1 MARGTCRSALEESNH
16 VQEAHRSRRHRC
28 WPDRCSGVRR
38 GGGRPAQI
46 TAKVTDSTP
55 ASGETFR
62 VAGVLSRD
70 GDALAGKTVKVQT
83 LRNGAWQN
91 ISGAS
96 MATSSTGKYNLR
108 LVLSQ
113 KGERKLRVVGV
124 VAGVDPTKRF
134 TVTVH

>member
-1 MARGTCRSALEESNH
+1 MIKKLTAAAVIAAGLTA
-16 VQEAHRSRRHRC
+16 VPAYAAEAAA
-28 WPDRCSGVRR
+28 P
-38 GGGRPAQI
+38 PQI
-46 TAKVTDSTP
+46 TARVTDSTP

-124 VAGVDPTKRF
+124 VPGVDPAKRF

>member
-1 MARGTCRSALEESNH
+1 MMKKLAAAAVVAAGLTA
-16 VQEAHRSRRHRC
+16 VPAYAA
-28 WPDRCSGVRR
+28 DAAA
-38 GGGRPAQI
+38 PAQI

-62 VAGVLSRD
+62 VAGMLSRD

-83 LRNGAWQN
+83 LRNGTWQN

-113 KGERKLRVVGV
+113 KGKRTMRVVAV
-124 VAGVDPTKRF
+124 LPGVDPVKGF
-134 TVTVH
+134 AVTVH

>member
-1 MARGTCRSALEESNH
+1 MMKKLAAAAVVAAGLTA
-16 VQEAHRSRRHRC
+16 VPAYAAEAAA
-28 WPDRCSGVRR
+28 
-38 GGGRPAQI
+38 PAQI

-62 VAGVLSRD
+62 VAGMLSRD

-83 LRNGAWQN
+83 LRNGTWQN

-113 KGERKLRVVGV
+113 KGKRTMRVVAV
-124 VAGVDPTKRF
+124 LPGVDPVKGF
-134 TVTVH
+134 AVTVH

>member
-1 MARGTCRSALEESNH
+1 MIKKLTAAAVIAAGLTA
-16 VQEAHRSRRHRC
+16 VPAYAAEAAA
-28 WPDRCSGVRR
+28 
-38 GGGRPAQI
+38 PAQI

-70 GDALAGKTVKVQT
+70 GDTLAGKTVKVQT
-83 LRNGAWQN
+83 LRDGTWQN

-113 KGERKLRVVGV
+113 KDKRTMRVVAV
-124 VAGVDPTKRF
+124 LPGVDPVKGF
-134 TVTVH
+134 VVTVH